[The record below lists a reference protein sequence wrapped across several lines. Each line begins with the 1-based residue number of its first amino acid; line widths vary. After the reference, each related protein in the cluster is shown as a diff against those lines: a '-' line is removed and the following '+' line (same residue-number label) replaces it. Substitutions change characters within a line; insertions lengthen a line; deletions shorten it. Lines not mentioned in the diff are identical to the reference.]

1 MHSIAYL
8 PILHAELVVDV
19 GGADGDGLV
28 LHPGVLVPLL
38 HSVPSTGDH
47 SVGGADGDGLVLHP
61 AVLVPLL
68 HSVPTT
74 GEHNEKG
81 GSCSYR
87 LFPKV
92 DFRQALRSL
101 YSDQ

>member
-61 AVLVPLL
+61 AVLVGPLL
-68 HSVPTT
+68 HSVPSTRD
-74 GEHNEKG
+74 HSVG
-81 GSCSYR
+81 GAEQLMGMDWSST
-87 LFPKV
+87 L
-92 DFRQALRSL
+92 L
-101 YSDQ
+101 YSYPLTNK